1 MDTTMKIDDAV
12 ESTSP
17 APPPLP
23 AAGARKG
30 AGEMSD
36 DDDAAPWA
44 QVAPASGSKYE
55 ADEKDARRVLSD
67 KRPDAEVM
75 REYLTD
81 QVADNP
87 EIDRAVEAAFM
98 AEEDKVALA
107 RNRPVSSPTT
117 SPVHQR
123 QRQNERQRRL
133 AEGHT
138 DLVRE
143 VIRREELSPSVE
155 CGVRGVVDGMIARRD
170 AADFDN
176 GQLRV
181 ESVQREFLRMIM
193 EEVRDD
199 ENLE

>member
-44 QVAPASGSKYE
+44 RVAPAPGSKYQEEEE
-55 ADEKDARRVLSD
+55 AALRVLSD
-67 KRPDAEVM
+67 DRRDATIAS
-75 REYLTD
+75 EYLTG
-81 QVADNP
+81 QVTNNP
-87 EIDRAVEAAFM
+87 EIEQAVEAAFM

-193 EEVRDD
+193 EEARDD
-199 ENLE
+199 ENLG

>member
-1 MDTTMKIDDAV
+1 MKDDDAV
-12 ESTSP
+12 EPRRRTP
-17 APPPLP
+17 APLR
-23 AAGARKG
+23 AVGAWNR
-30 AGEMSD
+30 ADDMSDD

-44 QVAPASGSKYE
+44 QVAPAPPTKYQE
-55 ADEKDARRVLSD
+55 EEDDARRVLSD
-67 KRPDAEVM
+67 DRRDATIAS
-75 REYLTD
+75 EYLTS
-81 QVADNP
+81 QVDDNP

-193 EEVRDD
+193 EEARDD
-199 ENLE
+199 ENLG

>member
-1 MDTTMKIDDAV
+1 MKDDDAI
-12 ESTSP
+12 EPRRRTP
-17 APPPLP
+17 APLR
-23 AAGARKG
+23 AVGAWNR
-30 AGEMSD
+30 ADDMSD

-44 QVAPASGSKYE
+44 QVAPAPPTKYQE
-55 ADEKDARRVLSD
+55 EEDDARRVLSD
-67 KRPDAEVM
+67 KRPDADVM
-75 REYLTD
+75 SEYLTN

-87 EIDRAVEAAFM
+87 EYERAVEAAFM

-107 RNRPVSSPTT
+107 CNRPVSSPTT
-117 SPVHQR
+117 SPARQR
-123 QRQNERQRRL
+123 QRQGEQQRRL
-133 AEGHT
+133 AKGYT

-181 ESVQREFLRMIM
+181 ESVQREFNRMIM
-193 EEVRDD
+193 EEARDD
-199 ENLE
+199 ENLG

>member
-1 MDTTMKIDDAV
+1 MKDDDTIEPRRRT
-12 ESTSP
+12 P
-17 APPPLP
+17 APLR
-23 AAGARKG
+23 ADD
-30 AGEMSD
+30 MSD

-44 QVAPASGSKYE
+44 QVAPAPGSKYQE
-55 ADEKDARRVLSD
+55 EEDDARRVLSD

-193 EEVRDD
+193 EEARDD
-199 ENLE
+199 ENLG

>member
-1 MDTTMKIDDAV
+1 MKDDDAI
-12 ESTSP
+12 EPRRRTP
-17 APPPLP
+17 APLR
-23 AAGARKG
+23 AVGAWNR
-30 AGEMSD
+30 ADDMSD

-44 QVAPASGSKYE
+44 QVAPAPPTKYQE
-55 ADEKDARRVLSD
+55 EEDDARRVLSD
-67 KRPDAEVM
+67 KRPDADVM
-75 REYLTD
+75 SEYLTN

-87 EIDRAVEAAFM
+87 EYERAVEAAFM

-107 RNRPVSSPTT
+107 CNRPVSSPTT
-117 SPVHQR
+117 SPARQR
-123 QRQNERQRRL
+123 QRQGEQQRRL
-133 AEGHT
+133 AKGYT

-155 CGVRGVVDGMIARRD
+155 CGVRGVVDGMVERHD

-193 EEVRDD
+193 EEARDD
-199 ENLE
+199 ENLG

>member
-1 MDTTMKIDDAV
+1 MTT
-12 ESTSP
+12 TTP
-17 APPPLP
+17 PRGPRWRPPPP
-23 AAGARKG
+23 T
-30 AGEMSD
+30 
-36 DDDAAPWA
+36 
-44 QVAPASGSKYE
+44 KYQE
-55 ADEKDARRVLSD
+55 EEDDARRVLSD
-67 KRPDAEVM
+67 KRLDADVM
-75 REYLTD
+75 SAYLTS

-87 EIDRAVEAAFM
+87 EYERAVEAAFM

-193 EEVRDD
+193 EEARDD
-199 ENLE
+199 ENLG